1 MLLWGPRQ
9 VNQSMQVNHEDYVR
23 HFSELGD
30 EALLEVK
37 RDDLVEAARSC
48 YDEEVTRRG
57 ISAAPKG
64 EAAPGDVAVEASHEV
79 PAMVVAGEYQ
89 DPGEADLA
97 RALLTSAGIE
107 AMLLNERLA
116 GMLNIPL
123 APGTYHLLVPVESEE
138 EALQILDSEIS
149 EEELATQAVAAGEP
163 EKDDEN

>member
-1 MLLWGPRQ
+1 
-9 VNQSMQVNHEDYVR
+9 MQINHEDYVR

-30 EALLEVK
+30 EGLLEVN
-37 RDDLVEAARSC
+37 RDDLVEEARRC
-48 YDEEVTRRG
+48 YDEEVARRG
-57 ISAAPKG
+57 ITAGPKG
-64 EAAPGDVAVEASHEV
+64 VATPGDVAAEASHEV

-97 RALLTSAGIE
+97 RALLTSAGIQ

-116 GMLNIPL
+116 GILNIPL

-149 EEELATQAVAAGEP
+149 DEDLAAQAVAAEP